1 MENVIIK
8 FMFLGFWVYDSVYA
22 MDSLLSPK
30 GVNYEG
36 NAFFFVRKKSI
47 VKKGFNFF
55 LFLLVV
61 AALMSVKNKMKDEKE
76 VLSGWDINSV
86 DPCTWNMVGCSAEG
100 FVVSL

>member
-1 MENVIIK
+1 MEISLMK
-8 FMFLGFWVYDSVYA
+8 FLFLGIWVYYYSVLDSVSA

-30 GVNYEG
+30 GVNYE
-36 NAFFFVRKKSI
+36 
-47 VKKGFNFF
+47 
-55 LFLLVV
+55 V

-86 DPCTWNMVGCSAEG
+86 DPCTWNMVGCSSEG